1 MATTGEIIDVLDFI
15 SVLKHSIE
23 SRGQSTDTTIQ
34 SEGTVK
40 VGRVMESCLLVENGS
55 PHCRRGA
62 STAVSN
68 QASMKEEF
76 LGAKWSGANFNNCNT
91 FPTIISCSSAP
102 SREHPSR
109 LIMLYHANYANKEET
124 KFKSAFTPY
133 EFGVETISNE
143 RESGDTV
150 VTRSS
155 PGR

>member
-62 STAVSN
+62 EVLA
-68 QASMKEEF
+68 A
-76 LGAKWSGANFNNCNT
+76 
-91 FPTIISCSSAP
+91 
-102 SREHPSR
+102 
-109 LIMLYHANYANKEET
+109 
-124 KFKSAFTPY
+124 
-133 EFGVETISNE
+133 
-143 RESGDTV
+143 
-150 VTRSS
+150 
-155 PGR
+155 